1 MGDGIRVFGEFFYA
15 YLRERS
21 MEKILAMVS
30 DNIISIGTGGHE
42 IAIGKAAFEKLYH
55 TEFELNP
62 DPVKFSI
69 AETREFRTSATCA
82 TVFARIKI
90 FIPQR
95 DNILP
100 GAQSIDGRFTGTC
113 SLQDN
118 KWLIDSL
125 HMSMASPDQ
134 DNDSFFPAFHR
145 ISSSD
150 ISPEEVQET
159 LATSLPNIIPCGI
172 LCAYTEKGLPFYLI
186 NDELLSYVDYTYDEF
201 LDITEGMAINIVHPD
216 DRAMVERLAFE
227 GLKAGHEYDAQF
239 RLVKKDLSFI
249 WVYARGKPLKLTDGR
264 DIFVSV
270 TINISK
276 MVALQE
282 KLTDEAARD
291 VLTPVFNRRAM
302 IKMVETSFMQ
312 TPHGCFFIIDI
323 DNFKKLNDTLGHQV
337 GDAVLQEAAT
347 LMLRRTRSTDIV
359 ARIGGDEFAIY
370 YPGLRSAAVAKKR
383 ADQLRRDFIQVA
395 RHRYGAVNVSLSIG
409 AVFRNGEMDFDALYH
424 SADQALYVVKK
435 SSKDGYCLYQNEVNA
450 PQQGPAAESGGR
462 GKHCSQS
469 ENSPVER

>member
-1 MGDGIRVFGEFFYA
+1 MGDGIRVFNDFFHA

-21 MEKILAMVS
+21 MEKIFAMVS
-30 DNIISIGTGGHE
+30 DNIISLGTGSQE
-42 IAIGKAAFEKLYH
+42 IAIGKKEFEKLYH
-55 TEFELNP
+55 AEFELNP
-62 DPVKFSI
+62 DPVDFRLI
-69 AETREFRTSATCA
+69 ETREFRTSEKSIILFAKIK
-82 TVFARIKI
+82 VFLA
-90 FIPQR
+90 P
-95 DNILP
+95 P
-100 GAQSIDGRFTGTC
+100 GRVCPSTETITGRFTGSC
-113 SLQDN
+113 SLVND

-125 HMSMASPDQ
+125 HMSLASAEQ
-134 DNDSFFPAFHR
+134 KEYSFFPEYHQTAGE
-145 ISSSD
+145 D
-150 ISPEEVQET
+150 ISPEEVQRMLT
-159 LATSLPNIIPCGI
+159 TSLPDIIPCGI

-186 NDELLSYVDYTYDEF
+186 NDELLSYVEYTYDEF
-201 LDITEGMAINIVHPD
+201 LDITEGMSLNIVHPD
-216 DRAMVERLAFE
+216 DREMVQRMAFE
-227 GLKAGHEYDAQF
+227 GLEAGREYEAQF

-302 IKMVETSFMQ
+302 IKMVESSFLQ
-312 TPHGCFFIIDI
+312 NPYGCFFIIDI

-383 ADQLRRDFIQVA
+383 ADQLRKDFVQIVK
-395 RHRYGAVNVSLSIG
+395 HRYSAVNVSFSIG
-409 AVFRNGEMDFDALYH
+409 SVFRTGDMSFDTLYH
-424 SADQALYVVKK
+424 KADEALYVIKK
-435 SSKDGYCLYQNEVNA
+435 STKNGYCLYRDDMASSRQK
-450 PQQGPAAESGGR
+450 PAAKNDNCGEPCG
-462 GKHCSQS
+462 QS
-469 ENSPVER
+469 EKSPVER